1 MTDIPLFNAFLIRHG
16 LRSADEHAAYI
27 PLTGGVSSDIYRVEL
42 LGRTLCTKR
51 ALPKLK
57 VAADWQAPVS
67 RSSFEWGW
75 ISFVTRHFPANVP
88 TPLAHDQESG
98 LFAMSFLSTED
109 HPLCIESETAAAVGR
124 ATARI
129 HAASTEDPD
138 LPGQFDSGDNIH
150 ALRLEPYLLAAAR
163 AHPDVA
169 PQLRALV
176 ERTAATRLAIV
187 HGDVSPKNLL
197 VGAEGP
203 VFLDAECAWFGD
215 PAFDLAFCLN
225 HLLLKRLAVPEKS
238 AELRAAFDA
247 LAEAY
252 VDAVTW
258 ETRAAIEAR
267 AAALLPGLLLAR
279 IDGKSPVEYVSHDD
293 QRETVRRCAL
303 PLIRRPV
310 ERLATVADAWFRTGW
325 R

>member
-1 MTDIPLFNAFLIRHG
+1 M
-16 LRSADEHAAYI
+16 
-27 PLTGGVSSDIYRVEL
+27 
-42 LGRTLCTKR
+42 GR
-51 ALPKLK
+51 
-57 VAADWQAPVS
+57 
-67 RSSFEWGW
+67 
-75 ISFVTRHFPANVP
+75 ISFVASHFPVNVP

-109 HPLCIESETAAAVGR
+109 HPLWKAQLLSGRVARETAAAVGR
-124 ATARI
+124 TTARI

-138 LPGQFDSGDNIH
+138 LPGQFDSGDNFH

-176 ERTAATRLAIV
+176 ERTATTRLALV

-197 VGAEGP
+197 VGTEGP

-238 AELRAAFDA
+238 AGLRAAFDA

-252 VDAVTW
+252 LDAVTW
-258 ETRAAIEAR
+258 EASAAIEAR

-279 IDGKSPVEYVSHDD
+279 IDGKSPVEYVTRDD
-293 QRETVRRCAL
+293 QRDAVRRCAL
-303 PLIRRPV
+303 PLILRPV